1 MLDRIASCVGVGLE
15 VLEPRSLYDPAL
27 VGVVFRGSGLV
38 CGYDSS
44 RLFEILMELNEGWDE
59 VDAREWVVFNA
70 SGKIALLDVLL

>member
-1 MLDRIASCVGVGLE
+1 
-15 VLEPRSLYDPAL
+15 L